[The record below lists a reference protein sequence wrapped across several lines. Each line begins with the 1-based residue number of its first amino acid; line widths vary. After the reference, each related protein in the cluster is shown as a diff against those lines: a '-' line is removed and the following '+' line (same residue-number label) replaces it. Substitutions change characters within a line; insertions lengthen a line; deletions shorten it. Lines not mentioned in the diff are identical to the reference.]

1 MHQGHVP
8 PRDKVSL
15 RLYGEEYSLKGRMVD
30 QSAQS
35 IGQAASEARR
45 PPFLILVMVS
55 AIGPLAL
62 NIFMPSMPGLQATF
76 GVSYGTVQLTL
87 TIYLIGLSVCQLFYG
102 PLSDRYGRRPLLL
115 AGLALFV
122 LASIASALATSIEML
137 IAARLVQAIG
147 GASGIV
153 LSRAIVR
160 DLYQGEKAASVLGYI
175 TMAWVLAPMIAPVIG
190 GYLDQIAG
198 FRASF
203 AVLAVVGALILAGAW
218 FTLHETNF
226 NRRTDGRLWQS
237 AHYGQIFAARQF
249 RGYATCLAFA
259 SAVFFTFLAFA
270 PFLTVTIMGRSAI
283 EYGLWFILVS
293 IGYMIGNFLSGRF
306 SERVGN
312 DRMVLFGNAL
322 TFFGAALCLV
332 LALFGLL
339 TPVALFSP
347 MLLCALGNGLT
358 IPNGTIRAISIEPKL
373 VGTAAGLVG
382 FLQMGMS
389 AVVSQGVGSLQDHHF
404 MIGYWMMAICAALS
418 ALAHIAMMA
427 TKQR

>member
-1 MHQGHVP
+1 MG
-8 PRDKVSL
+8 DKSSL
-15 RLYGEEYSLKGRMVD
+15 EGICEWNSPKGSMVD
-30 QSAQS
+30 QSAQPVL
-35 IGQAASEARR
+35 QAATEARR

-87 TIYLIGLSVCQLFYG
+87 TLYLIGLSVCQLFYG

-175 TMAWVLAPMIAPVIG
+175 TMAWVLAPMVAPALG

-203 AVLAVVGALILAGAW
+203 VLLAAVGALILAGAW

-226 NRRTDGRLWQS
+226 DRRTDGRLWQS
-237 AHYGQIFAARQF
+237 AHYGSIFAARQF
-249 RGYATCLAFA
+249 RGYATCLAFT

-270 PFLTVTIMGRSAI
+270 PFLTVTIMDRSAI

-293 IGYMIGNFLSGRF
+293 VGYMVGNFLSGRY
-306 SERVGN
+306 SERIGN
-312 DRMVLFGNAL
+312 DHMVLLGNML

-358 IPNGTIRAISIEPKL
+358 IPNGTIRAISIDPRL

-382 FLQMGMS
+382 FLQMGVS
-389 AVVSQGVGSLQDHHF
+389 AVISQGVGSLQDHHF
-404 MIGYWMMAICAALS
+404 MIGYWTMAICAALS
-418 ALAHIAMMA
+418 TLAHLALLV
-427 TKQR
+427 RR

>member
-1 MHQGHVP
+1 
-8 PRDKVSL
+8 
-15 RLYGEEYSLKGRMVD
+15 MVD
-30 QSAQS
+30 QSTQPALH
-35 IGQAASEARR
+35 AATQARR

-87 TIYLIGLSVCQLFYG
+87 TLYLIGLAVCQLFYG

-175 TMAWVLAPMIAPVIG
+175 TMAWVLAPMIAPALG

-198 FRASF
+198 FRSTF
-203 AVLAVVGALILAGAW
+203 VLLAIVGALILAGAW
-218 FTLHETNF
+218 FTLHETNVAPS
-226 NRRTDGRLWQS
+226 TDGRLWQS
-237 AHYGQIFAARQF
+237 AHYGRILAARQF
-249 RGYATCLAFA
+249 RGYATCLTFA
-259 SAVFFTFLAFA
+259 SATFFTFLAFA
-270 PFLTVTIMGRSAI
+270 PFLTVNIMGRSAM

-293 IGYMIGNFLSGRF
+293 IGYMIGNFLSGRY
-306 SERVGN
+306 SERIGN
-312 DRMVLFGNAL
+312 DRMVLFGN
-322 TFFGAALCLV
+322 TFTFAGAALCLV
-332 LALFGLL
+332 LALLGLL
-339 TPVALFSP
+339 TPAALFSP

-358 IPNGTIRAISIEPKL
+358 IPNGMIRAISIDHRL

-382 FLQMGMS
+382 FLQMGVS
-389 AVVSQGVGSLQDHHF
+389 AAVSQAVGSLQDHHF
-404 MIGYWMMAICAALS
+404 MIGYWVLAICAALS
-418 ALAHIAMMA
+418 ALAHLAMMI
-427 TKQR
+427 RR

>member
-1 MHQGHVP
+1 MSNSPADV
-8 PRDKVSL
+8 VL
-15 RLYGEEYSLKGRMVD
+15 ET
-30 QSAQS
+30 
-35 IGQAASEARR
+35 RR
-45 PPFLILVMVS
+45 PPFLILVAVS

-62 NIFMPSMPGLQATF
+62 NIFMPSMPGLQVSF

-87 TIYLIGLSVCQLFYG
+87 TLYLIGLGVCQLFYG
-102 PLSDRYGRRPLLL
+102 PMSDRYGRRPLLL
-115 AGLALFV
+115 AGLVLFV

-190 GYLDQIAG
+190 GYLDHLWG
-198 FRASF
+198 FRSTF
-203 AVLAVVGALILAGAW
+203 VLLAIIGVLTLAGAW
-218 FTLHETNF
+218 FSLHETNF
-226 NRRTDGRLWQS
+226 NRRRDGRLWQS
-237 AHYGQIFAARQF
+237 AHYGRIFASRQF
-249 RGYATCLAFA
+249 RVYATTLTFA

-270 PFLTVTIMGRSAI
+270 PFLTVNVMGRTAM

-293 IGYMIGNFLSGRF
+293 FGYMIGNFLSGRY
-306 SERVGN
+306 SMLIGN
-312 DRMVLFGNAL
+312 DRMVLFGNL
-322 TFFGAALCLV
+322 MTLIGATLCLV
-332 LALFGLL
+332 LALFGIL
-339 TPVALFSP
+339 TPAALFSP

-358 IPNGTIRAISIEPKL
+358 IPNGTIRAISIDPML

-389 AVVSQGVGSLQDHHF
+389 AVISQGVGAWQDHDY
-404 MIGYWMMAICAALS
+404 MIGYWTLAICAGLGVI
-418 ALAHIAMMA
+418 AHLPMLI
-427 TKQR
+427 KQPR